1 MPQRNAYHRRFSTAA
16 AKSATG
22 SVVNNI
28 HSNGSIPAGSPTS
41 RTNTAHS
48 QTEGQRDLRWG
59 GGNSTWAQSAG
70 EGGGGATGGGGSGAS
85 RGRSGRCWST
95 ARKSFGS
102 RSQVMLLHQ
111 LIPWPREGR
120 TAPIH
125 QHDFQRAQLRQ
136 GTGQRRDLRPLV
148 QNTRRPDWRRAWSGG
163 RQGQKS
169 LLGQVFEGQPCGH
182 QRPTS
187 TGTAPVHLLT
197 EAPGQLATRTS
208 RRHLLEFFKQWG
220 RNRTSRHQQHGQN
233 LNQGT
238 PRVPRKN
245 YGTCSAAGGERVAAG
260 RERGSLQSHYYNG
273 MLTAWTA
280 AGEKGVLAAARID
293 IWLRMGLIRSIVG
306 NWI

>member
-169 LLGQVFEGQPCGH
+169 LLGQVSEDMKYTPS
-182 QRPTS
+182 P
-187 TGTAPVHLLT
+187 GTTVAEEEICPAPAATLFAVSLL
-197 EAPGQLATRTS
+197 R
-208 RRHLLEFFKQWG
+208 
-220 RNRTSRHQQHGQN
+220 
-233 LNQGT
+233 QGAKSGN
-238 PRVPRKN
+238 V
-245 YGTCSAAGGERVAAG
+245 Y
-260 RERGSLQSHYYNG
+260 SLYDAN
-273 MLTAWTA
+273 
-280 AGEKGVLAAARID
+280 
-293 IWLRMGLIRSIVG
+293 
-306 NWI
+306 